1 MQDSEKNI
9 NAENQDSEKFYNTYG
24 KETSFEIFP
33 REASYKAPES
43 ERPAPP
49 QFSLAAS
56 IKKYVALT
64 VFIALVTTVIL
75 VGGIFMLGFLAIVL
89 LGMLIRTI
97 FFGSRG
103 SSGIF
108 IIKK

>member
-9 NAENQDSEKFYNTYG
+9 NSENQDSEKFYNTYG

-43 ERPAPP
+43 EVPPP
-49 QFSLAAS
+49 QLSLATS
-56 IKKYVALT
+56 IKKYIAFT
-64 VFIALVTTVIL
+64 VFIALAVTIVL
-75 VGGIFMLGFLAIVL
+75 VGGIFMMGFLALVL
-89 LGMLIRTI
+89 IGMLIRTI
-97 FFGSRG
+97 FFGSSER
-103 SSGIF
+103 SGIF